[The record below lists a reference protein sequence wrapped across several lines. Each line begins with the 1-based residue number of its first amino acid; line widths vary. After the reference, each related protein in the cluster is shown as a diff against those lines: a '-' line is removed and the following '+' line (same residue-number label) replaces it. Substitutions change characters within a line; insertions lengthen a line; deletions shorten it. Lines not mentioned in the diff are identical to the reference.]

1 MKELPKI
8 FKSPLLNPP
17 HNNLNVYYSKEEAKE
32 ERSVETKEIIGET
45 IDDKINR
52 IFTSPTYV
60 YKMKVEIEMKNG
72 QRLTKQIVGRHL
84 GKLITMDNELLP
96 ISDIKDIRV
105 EK

>member
-1 MKELPKI
+1 
-8 FKSPLLNPP
+8 
-17 HNNLNVYYSKEEAKE
+17 
-32 ERSVETKEIIGET
+32 
-45 IDDKINR
+45 
-52 IFTSPTYV
+52 
-60 YKMKVEIEMKNG
+60 MKVEIEMKNG

>member
-8 FKSPLLNPP
+8 FKSPLSNPP
-17 HNNLNVYYSKEEAKE
+17 HNNLNVYYSKEETKE

-60 YKMKVEIEMKNG
+60 YKIDVEIVLTNG
-72 QRLTKQIVGRHL
+72 EHIIRKVIGSHQGQ
-84 GKLITMDNELLP
+84 LITIENEFIP
-96 ISDIKDIRV
+96 ISQIQDIYFHK
-105 EK
+105 